1 MRIGSILMTVILIGL
16 LCSGCGNANGKKPVY
31 PARAKVQFEGR
42 DLPGAFV
49 VLHPVGATDPAEPRP
64 FGVAGADG
72 VVELTTYQQGD
83 GAPAG
88 EYVATVEYRQPPKND
103 DDNPLLKP
111 NLLATRYSNPATSG
125 LKLQIKEGANDLAP
139 IKLAR

>member
-1 MRIGSILMTVILIGL
+1 MRAVVSSLTIAALVGL
-16 LCSGCGNANGKKPVY
+16 ACTGCGNARKPVY

-49 VLHPVGATDPAEPRP
+49 VLHPVGSIAPTDPRP
-64 FGVAGADG
+64 YGVAGTDG

-88 EYVATVEYRQPPKND
+88 EYVATVEYREKPRND
-103 DDNPLLKP
+103 DDNPLQKP
-111 NLLATRYSNPATSG
+111 NLLNLRYSRPETSG
-125 LKLQIKEGANDLAP
+125 LKLQIKEGLNELP
-139 IKLAR
+139 PLKITR